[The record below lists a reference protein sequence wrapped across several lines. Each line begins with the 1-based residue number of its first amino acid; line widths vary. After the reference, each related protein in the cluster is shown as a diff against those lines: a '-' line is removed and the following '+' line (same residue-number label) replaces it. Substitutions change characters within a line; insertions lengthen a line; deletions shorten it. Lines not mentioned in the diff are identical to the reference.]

1 MVRIPPDFFSKI
13 VNECQITVEHWSYFD
28 QNLFVFC
35 TKAKIML
42 LKSVRG
48 YTPSYGSNCFFAEN
62 ATLIGDVILGDEVS
76 VWYQAVVRGD
86 VNSIRI
92 GNKVNIQDGVVIH
105 ATYETAATH
114 IGNNVSIGH
123 NAIVHGCTLHDNVL
137 VGMGSIVMDHCEI
150 GSNSI
155 IAAGAVVTQNTI
167 VPPGSIYA
175 GVPARKIK
183 EIDPDLQQNEIQRI
197 AKNYILY
204 ASWFKA

>member
-1 MVRIPPDFFSKI
+1 
-13 VNECQITVEHWSYFD
+13 
-28 QNLFVFC
+28 
-35 TKAKIML
+35 ML

-76 VWYQAVVRGD
+76 VWYHAVVRGD

-204 ASWFKA
+204 ASWFKTEE

>member
-1 MVRIPPDFFSKI
+1 
-13 VNECQITVEHWSYFD
+13 
-28 QNLFVFC
+28 
-35 TKAKIML
+35 ML

-48 YTPSYGSNCFFAEN
+48 YTPSHGSNCFFAEN

>member
-1 MVRIPPDFFSKI
+1 
-13 VNECQITVEHWSYFD
+13 
-28 QNLFVFC
+28 
-35 TKAKIML
+35 ML

-48 YTPSYGSNCFFAEN
+48 YTPSYGINCFFAEN
-62 ATLIGDVILGDEVS
+62 ATLIGDVILGDDVS

-86 VNSIRI
+86 VNSIRV

-105 ATYETAATH
+105 ATYETAATE

-175 GVPARKIK
+175 GIPARKIK
-183 EIDPDLQQNEIQRI
+183 DIDPDLQQNEIERI

-204 ASWFKA
+204 ASWFKE

>member
-1 MVRIPPDFFSKI
+1 
-13 VNECQITVEHWSYFD
+13 
-28 QNLFVFC
+28 
-35 TKAKIML
+35 ML

-48 YTPSYGSNCFFAEN
+48 YTPSHGSNCFFAEN

-76 VWYQAVVRGD
+76 VWYHAVVRGD

-183 EIDPDLQQNEIQRI
+183 DIDPDLQQNEIERI

-204 ASWFKA
+204 ASWFKE

>member
-1 MVRIPPDFFSKI
+1 
-13 VNECQITVEHWSYFD
+13 
-28 QNLFVFC
+28 
-35 TKAKIML
+35 ML

-62 ATLIGDVILGDEVS
+62 ATLIGDIILGDEVS
-76 VWYQAVVRGD
+76 LWYQAVVRGD

>member
-1 MVRIPPDFFSKI
+1 
-13 VNECQITVEHWSYFD
+13 
-28 QNLFVFC
+28 
-35 TKAKIML
+35 ML

-137 VGMGSIVMDHCEI
+137 VGMGSIVMDDCEI

>member
-1 MVRIPPDFFSKI
+1 
-13 VNECQITVEHWSYFD
+13 
-28 QNLFVFC
+28 
-35 TKAKIML
+35 ML

-92 GNKVNIQDGVVIH
+92 GNRVNIQDGVVIH

>member
-1 MVRIPPDFFSKI
+1 
-13 VNECQITVEHWSYFD
+13 
-28 QNLFVFC
+28 
-35 TKAKIML
+35 ML

-175 GVPARKIK
+175 GVPPRKIK

>member
-1 MVRIPPDFFSKI
+1 
-13 VNECQITVEHWSYFD
+13 
-28 QNLFVFC
+28 
-35 TKAKIML
+35 ML

-48 YTPSYGSNCFFAEN
+48 HTPSYGSNCFFAEN

-76 VWYQAVVRGD
+76 VWYHAVVRGD

-123 NAIVHGCTLHDNVL
+123 NAIVHGCTLHYNVL